1 MIRFLFSLVIGL
13 FYSIL
18 VPAQQSDFI
27 SRGKIEYEI
36 RFNQKRAMAD
46 YRSKNANND
55 FLNALP
61 DFDVSYYNLNFSWG
75 SSLYSPGRSSSSSRA
90 DKGSVYIEKGK
101 EVFVAKRRFYD
112 KFYVYTDSLKAIKW
126 KIQNETRKIAG
137 FECRKAVG
145 KLPGDVY
152 VVAFY
157 SLEMLPQAGPEFFT
171 GLPGMIL
178 GVAVPQWYTTWFATK
193 LELANVDE
201 AEIKAPSPGKSKV
214 YKPAELAQIIYTAYK
229 EYLGKDATVE
239 KVRSMFFNNFN
250 L

>member
-1 MIRFLFSLVIGL
+1 
-13 FYSIL
+13 
-18 VPAQQSDFI
+18 
-27 SRGKIEYEI
+27 
-36 RFNQKRAMAD
+36 MAD
-46 YRSKNANND
+46 YYSRNKNVNSD
-55 FLNALP
+55 FMNSLP

-75 SSLYSPGRSSSSSRA
+75 SSLYSPGKASSSTRP

-193 LELANVDE
+193 LELANIDE
-201 AEIKAPSPGKSKV
+201 SEIKAPSPGKSKV
-214 YKPAELAQIIYTAYK
+214 YKLDEIAEILFK
-229 EYLGKDATVE
+229 EYKDAFGKDATV
-239 KVRSMFFNNFN
+239 KSIKSAFSGAFS